1 MTKSQLAILCGSI
14 FLFLGIYFGFD
25 TKTPEQKKVEK
36 ARTLTA
42 ESTDINTLLGS
53 ARNEISSEESGEIL
67 LLEAEV
73 NETSN
78 QEDKVEAMKKLAGAW
93 YKAKFPSI
101 SGFYAEQIAEIE
113 GTAEAWSIAGST
125 YSAGIKSEKK
135 DIARAFCQER
145 ALKAFENAVS
155 LQPENAT
162 HRLNL
167 ALTHVEGPS
176 PMKGIMDIRALN
188 EKNPENVPVII
199 ALGRLSLR
207 SGQNDKAVSRLESA
221 LNLEPENKNAICL
234 IAKAYKSVG
243 NSAKADTFNKKCQSL
258 SEN

>member
-1 MTKSQLAILCGSI
+1 MTKSQLIILCGSI

-36 ARTLTA
+36 VRTLTA
-42 ESTDINTLLGS
+42 ESTDINSLLGS
-53 ARNEISSEESGEIL
+53 ARNEISPEQSGEIL

-73 NETSN
+73 NETSD
-78 QEDKVEAMKKLAGAW
+78 QDAKVEAMKKLSGAW
-93 YKAKFPSI
+93 YQAKFPSI
-101 SGFYAEQIAEIE
+101 SGFYAEQIAELTN
-113 GTAEAWSIAGST
+113 TAEAWAIAGST

-135 DIARAFCQER
+135 ELSRAFCQER

-155 LQPENAT
+155 LQPENT
-162 HRLNL
+162 IHRLNL

-176 PMKGIMDIRALN
+176 PMKGILDIRALN
-188 EKNPENVPVII
+188 EKHPENVPVIV

-207 SGQNDKAVSRLESA
+207 SGQNDKAVARLESA
-221 LNLEPENKNAICL
+221 INLEPDNKNAICL
-234 IAKAYKSVG
+234 LAQAYKSVG
-243 NSAKADTFNKKCQSL
+243 NIKADTFEKKCQSL